1 MTTTQK
7 KKQFRPRYC
16 ATSNLNVLFI
26 AKMNDSLISLIAL
39 AASLSMHGLHWI
51 CASISG
57 APALEEALG
66 IGKVTRLPADA
77 LAPESTVLSR
87 LAQRA
92 RDEDAVL
99 LIEAEVDPDFSFD
112 GLDKLMDL
120 RRRETLTIILSLA
133 AEDMPYQS
141 MWPALR
147 CNPDQCIAHGIGV
160 IDDKTIEAEEYGG
173 IGVPVWHSG
182 LITREMADVLA
193 RRNGYRV
200 LQPMP
205 EVLCTYGP
213 IPYGSLYGH
222 DRQIDNVI
230 QMLGQASDHAWE
242 HVISRI
248 ADEFA

>member
-1 MTTTQK
+1 MNTKQK
-7 KKQFRPRYC
+7 KKQYRPRYC
-16 ATSNLNVLFI
+16 VTSTLHVLFV
-26 AKMNDSLISLIAL
+26 AKMNNSVISLIAL

-57 APALEEALG
+57 APGLEEALG

-77 LAPESTVLSR
+77 LAPESKVLSR
-87 LAQRA
+87 LVKRA
-92 RDEDAVL
+92 RDEEAIL
-99 LIEAEVDPDFSFD
+99 LIDAEVDPEFSFD

-133 AEDMPYQS
+133 AEDLPYHS

-160 IDDKTIEAEEYGG
+160 IHDKTIEAEEYGG

-193 RRNGYRV
+193 RRNQYRV
-200 LQPMP
+200 LPPIP

-213 IPYGSLYGH
+213 IPYCALYGH
-222 DRQIDNVI
+222 DKEIDNVI
-230 QMLGQASDHAWE
+230 QMLGQASDHAWQ

-248 ADEFA
+248 ADEIA